1 MPLISQ
7 VFNIRIIILKNEEH
21 LRTNEGKKEMIEF
34 ITQDPIFQ
42 NTISQAIFLII
53 GFAVLIK
60 GADIFVNGASNV
72 AYNFKIPTIIVGLTI
87 VAFGT
92 SAPEAAV
99 SVASAMQNNTT
110 MAISNVVG
118 SNTFNIL
125 GVIGVSAL
133 IGTLTVDKV
142 LIKRDFPF
150 LIIST
155 IGLLLVAIF
164 YKKIDFLCGIIFL
177 IIILTYV
184 YYIVKKEKEDKKAM
198 AEKAN
203 ATLTIPKAAI
213 YIIIGL
219 IGIIIGSELVAGGA
233 SSIAKSFGMTE
244 KLVGLTIL
252 AIGTSLPELAT
263 SISSLRKGDNGMV
276 IGNVLGSNIFNILFI
291 LGLTGVVSS
300 VFAEIPLKIAQKLLP
315 DIFIM
320 TILTI
325 ICAWFTYTK
334 SEVDKKEG
342 AVLVALFLLYMAF
355 TILREYNLI

>member
-1 MPLISQ
+1 
-7 VFNIRIIILKNEEH
+7 
-21 LRTNEGKKEMIEF
+21 MIDF
-34 ITQDPIFQ
+34 ITQAPIFQ
-42 NTISQAIFLII
+42 NLIIQAIFLII
-53 GFAVLIK
+53 GFVVLIK
-60 GADIFVNGASNV
+60 GADVFVTGSSNV

-99 SVASAMQNNTT
+99 SVASALQNNTT

-125 GVIGVSAL
+125 GVIGISAL

-184 YYIVKKEKEDKKAM
+184 YYIVKKEKEDKEAM
-198 AEKAN
+198 AEEVSA
-203 ATLTIPKAAI
+203 ALSIPKAGI

-219 IGIIIGSELVAGGA
+219 IGIIIGSELVAGSA
-233 SSIAKSFGMTE
+233 SFIAMKCGMTE

-252 AIGTSLPELAT
+252 AIGTSLPELAA
-263 SISSLRKGDNGMV
+263 SVSALRKGDNGMV
-276 IGNVLGSNIFNILFI
+276 IGNVLGSSIFNILFI

-300 VFAEIPLKIAQKLLP
+300 VAAQIPLEIKINLIP
-315 DIFIM
+315 HIFLM
-320 TILTI
+320 TIITI

-342 AVLVALFLLYMAF
+342 AVLLALFLLYMAF
-355 TILREYNLI
+355 TILREFHLI

>member
-1 MPLISQ
+1 
-7 VFNIRIIILKNEEH
+7 
-21 LRTNEGKKEMIEF
+21 MIEF
-34 ITQDPIFQ
+34 ITQAPIFQ
-42 NTISQAIFLII
+42 NLIIKAIFLII
-53 GFAVLIK
+53 GFVVLIK
-60 GADIFVNGASNV
+60 GADVFVTGASNV

-99 SVASAMQNNTT
+99 SVASALQNNTT
-110 MAISNVVG
+110 MAITNVVG

-133 IGTLTVDKV
+133 IGALTVDKV

-164 YKKIDFLCGIIFL
+164 YKKIDLLCGIIFL
-177 IIILTYV
+177 ILILTYV
-184 YYIVKKEKEDKKAM
+184 YYIVKKEKEDKEAM
-198 AEKAN
+198 AEEVN
-203 ATLTIPKAAI
+203 ASLSIPKAGI

-233 SSIAKSFGMTE
+233 SYIAMKCGITE

-263 SISSLRKGDNGMV
+263 SVSALRKGDNGMV

-300 VFAEIPLKIAQKLLP
+300 VVAQNPLEIKIDLIP
-315 DIFIM
+315 EIFIM
-320 TILTI
+320 TIITI

-342 AVLVALFLLYMAF
+342 AVLLALFILYMAF
-355 TILREYNLI
+355 TILIEFHLI